1 MENKTSLI
9 PICQKLA
16 KEDSKT
22 SKTLVIQTEVA
33 QDIYI
38 HSSEIVHVLI

>member
-1 MENKTSLI
+1 MENKTSKI
-9 PICQKLA
+9 PICQKLS

-22 SKTLVIQTEVA
+22 SKTLVIQIEMA
-33 QDIYI
+33 QDINI